1 MLLNKTIVNS
11 AIEKI
16 KQKISQHKIKDVN
29 LLKFTNSEI
38 DKEFSSYLNGVGG
51 NYMKFVPLLI
61 EELGLKNIVELGNR
75 EGLSTLAIY
84 DNLPIDATFITI
96 DIEKDRRYCPDIMFR
111 DKRVKF
117 IFGDVCD
124 LEIFNSLESGVPLNI
139 DFLFSDTIHF
149 DCQLRDE
156 WNIYKYLLA
165 DNALVAI
172 DDINLNDKRKLF
184 DELKYDKWDLTE
196 FCHISGWG
204 LFHFQR
210 KEQLSDAERLRKAYQ
225 ESAKIWHR
233 KYDECKIVLDKIEE
247 KKLINKLKK
256 FIRRHRYFV
265 RIIIRIKKLLNK

>member
-1 MLLNKTIVNS
+1 MSLNKMAVDS

-16 KQKISQHKIKDVN
+16 KEKIPQHKIKDVN
-29 LLKFTNSEI
+29 LSKFTNSEI
-38 DKEFSSYLNGVGG
+38 DKEFLSYLNGVGG

-84 DNLPIDATFITI
+84 DNLPIDASFITI
-96 DIEKDRRYCPDIMFR
+96 DIEKDQRYCPDSMFDDR
-111 DKRVKF
+111 RVKF
-117 IFGDVCD
+117 IFGDDCD

-149 DCQLRDE
+149 DYQLRDE

-204 LFHFQR
+204 LFLFQR

-225 ESAKIWHR
+225 ESAKIWFR
-233 KYDECKIVLDKIEE
+233 KYGECKIVLEKIEE
-247 KKLINKLKK
+247 RKITNKLKK
-256 FIRRHRYFV
+256 FIRKHSFLHK
-265 RIIIRIKKLLNK
+265 IIIKFKNLFK